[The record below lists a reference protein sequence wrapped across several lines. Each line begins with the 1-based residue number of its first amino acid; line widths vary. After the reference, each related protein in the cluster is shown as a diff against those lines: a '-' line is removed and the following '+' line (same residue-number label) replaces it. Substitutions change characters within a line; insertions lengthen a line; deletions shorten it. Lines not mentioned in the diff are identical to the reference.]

1 MEYEELNEF
10 VQKVKAGEITNFEP
24 YFQNQNPDQL
34 RTLKQICI
42 LHGAYQEAYLDWA
55 SDGRDTWIQH
65 MLAKHGYC
73 LDTLIC
79 AEDTYV
85 RESALGQNIR
95 LALEPGYM
103 EQNLDVVGAVLM
115 SSAEPDKDVL
125 NVYLTTSEEFREY
138 YRREALHQK
147 QAAYEVLPITVEK
160 TMTPLQLYKTGN
172 PMWTLSYT
180 GEQVAFIN
188 QTLRNPLNNATVE
201 IVFDAVAGGARTT
214 GDLVDYALN
223 SQIQPT
229 IP

>member
-73 LDTLIC
+73 LDTLIY

-85 RESALGQNIR
+85 RESALEQNIR
-95 LALEPGYM
+95 LALKPGFIK
-103 EQNLDVVGAVLM
+103 QNLWIVRAVLM
-115 SSAEPDKDVL
+115 SSAEPDKEVL
-125 NVYLTTSEEFREY
+125 DAFVKEVDEFKEY
-138 YRREALHQK
+138 YDCEALCLK
-147 QAAYEVLPITVEK
+147 QLAHKTEPTAIEK
-160 TMTPLQLYKTGN
+160 TMTHLQLYKVGS
-172 PMWTLSYT
+172 PLWTRPYT
-180 GEQVAFIN
+180 GEQVALVN
-188 QTLRNPLNNATVE
+188 QTLRDPLNDATADL
-201 IVFDAVAGGARTT
+201 VFGAIAAGAKTS
-214 GDLVDYALN
+214 GDLLDYMLN